1 MGSQATCQM
10 GSEARLLK
18 MAIIYDEVWITSSRE
33 VKICLDAI
41 KAYEKELKKL
51 EEKGGING
59 KELLLKIEK
68 GYVPGGHEVRWY
80 ETYLGLMRTRDRL
93 DELKRFLE

>member
-1 MGSQATCQM
+1 
-10 GSEARLLK
+10 

-51 EEKGGING
+51 EERYSING
-59 KELLLKIEK
+59 QGLLLKIEK
-68 GYVPGGHEVRWY
+68 GYVPAGHEARWY
-80 ETYLGLMRTRDRL
+80 ETHLGLLRTRERL
-93 DELKRFLE
+93 EGLKRFLE